1 MKRATI
7 KDIALVAGVNIST
20 VSRALRD
27 HPDIGADLRTKIKR
41 LADEM
46 NYHPNLM
53 AVQLRKQ
60 KSNIIGL
67 IIPEAYMFF
76 FPSVIKGISDIIQE
90 YGYRLLVLQS
100 GEKLEREIENVRIC
114 YENGVDGLLMT
125 LTNKTVELNHLEE
138 FREADIPVV
147 LLDKVIDDSGFD
159 EVIIDDVKAAEI
171 CTEYLIRTGCKNIL
185 GIFGNPNL
193 MITAKR
199 LTGFNNIIKK
209 YSSQNVTGT
218 AHFAEDTFTT
228 WSKVENY
235 FEKAESPPDGIF
247 AMSDE
252 IIAGTIAALK
262 KLKIEIP
269 NQCSV
274 LGISDG
280 YLPQILDPQVTYLHH
295 DGYTLGKMAAQHLIK
310 KINNKIKIDM
320 HEYLVLPTELIVM
333 KSTKQL

>member
-7 KDIALVAGVNIST
+7 KDIALVAGVNVST

-27 HPDIGADLRTKIKR
+27 HPDIGADLRSKIKR

-46 NYHPNLM
+46 NYHPNMM

-76 FPSVIKGISDIIQE
+76 FPSVIKGISDVIQE

-125 LTNKTVELNHLEE
+125 LTNKTVELNHLDE
-138 FREADIPVV
+138 FKEAEVPVV
-147 LLDKVIDDSGFD
+147 LLDKVLDDSGFD
-159 EVIIDDVKAAEI
+159 EVIIDDIKAAET
-171 CTEYLIRTGCKNIL
+171 CTEYLISTGCKNIL
-185 GIFGNPNL
+185 GLFGNPNL
-193 MITAKR
+193 MITSKR
-199 LTGFNNIIKK
+199 LTGFNNILEK
-209 YSSQNVTGT
+209 YADKGVKGK
-218 AHFAEDTFTT
+218 AKFVEDTFST
-228 WSKVENY
+228 WECVESY
-235 FEKAESPPDGIF
+235 FQIGEPDAIF

-252 IIAGTIAALK
+252 IIAGVIAALN
-262 KLKIEIP
+262 KLNISIP
-269 NQCSV
+269 DKCSV

-280 YLPQILDPQVTYLHH
+280 YLPQILNPQVSYLHH

-310 KINNKIKIDM
+310 KINNKFSIREDLI
-320 HEYLVLPTELIVM
+320 LPTQLVV
-333 KSTKQL
+333 KNSTK